1 MNDKATWARRCA
13 LALTCALALNV
24 PSAEA
29 RSPARQTAMEGVTT
43 RVVDGDSL
51 WFAPVQQGQRGVAI
65 EVRLAR
71 IDAPEL
77 CQAHGRDSQRA
88 LVELALNKPGRL
100 QAVVRDS
107 YGRLIAN
114 LEVGGV
120 DVATRLVEEGQAW
133 SARQRNDRGPLVKQ
147 ERMARALA
155 RGLHAPGGAVMP
167 SDFRRSHGPCDQ
179 AAAQQGKKPA
189 TVAGA
194 GLR

>member
-1 MNDKATWARRCA
+1 MNDKAFSSCLGT
-13 LALTCALALNV
+13 LALVCGLALH
-24 PSAEA
+24 AAAAAA
-29 RSPARQTAMEGVTT
+29 RNPPRQAVMEGMTT

-51 WFAPVQQGQRGVAI
+51 WFTPVQQGQRGTAV

-71 IDAPEL
+71 IDAPEI
-77 CQAHGRDSQRA
+77 CQLHGRESQRA
-88 LVELALNKPGRL
+88 LAERVLNKPGRL

-107 YGRLIAN
+107 YGRLVAN

-120 DVATRLVEEGQAW
+120 DVATQLVEEGQAW
-133 SARQRNDRGPLVKQ
+133 SARQRNDRGPLVRQ

-155 RGLHAPGGAVMP
+155 RGLHAAGGAVMP
-167 SDFRRSHGPCDQ
+167 SEFRRSHGPCDG
-179 AAAQQGKKPA
+179 AVTKGAKKPA